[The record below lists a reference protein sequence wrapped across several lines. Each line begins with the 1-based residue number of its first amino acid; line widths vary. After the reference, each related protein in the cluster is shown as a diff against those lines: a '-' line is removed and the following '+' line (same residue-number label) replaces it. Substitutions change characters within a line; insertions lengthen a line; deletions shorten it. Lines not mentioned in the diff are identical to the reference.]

1 MSGTDERLSV
11 LLWAIL
17 VALVLGYAW
26 GANAT
31 WPKVRAEGYRLGV
44 AACEINSTS
53 EEMRE
58 P

>member
-1 MSGTDERLSV
+1 MSRVDGWL
-11 LLWAIL
+11 AIL
-17 VALVLGYAW
+17 MVAILAALVLGYAW